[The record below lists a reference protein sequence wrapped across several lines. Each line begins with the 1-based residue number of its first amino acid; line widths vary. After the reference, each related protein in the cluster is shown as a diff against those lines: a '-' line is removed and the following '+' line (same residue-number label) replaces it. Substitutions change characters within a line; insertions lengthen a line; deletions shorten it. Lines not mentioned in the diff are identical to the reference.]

1 MLLLGLGETLVWK
14 EGTMKNKLVLTGF
27 VFVILLLGSLPALA
41 GDAFAGKVTAVRSAE
56 IVVVDYGKG
65 EYIVRIIGVAVP
77 AEGPIAIEAK
87 QFVTKMLLGQVVR
100 ARFESRQNG
109 EMLSRLYVGDPGQDV
124 GVELLRNGLATR
136 RKAKITNSATN
147 TASLPGRKLKLG
159 NANVVSG
166 RQLSRSKKGNH
177 P

>member
-1 MLLLGLGETLVWK
+1 LLLLDLGETLVWK

-27 VFVILLLGSLPALA
+27 VFAILLLGSLPALA

-136 RKAKITNSATN
+136 PQGEDYQFGYKYSELTRAETEARERKRGLWAAAQPK
-147 TASLPGRKLKLG
+147 
-159 NANVVSG
+159 
-166 RQLSRSKKGNH
+166 
-177 P
+177 